1 MPTLSRRE
9 LSLAILWSLLI
20 VLITSGP
27 YIVGQLEANGRYF
40 SGLVSAV
47 DDGNAYLQWIRQ
59 ASEGSW
65 TFRNQYSAEESPGRW
80 LNVYFLALGRTAR
93 WMHLTPPQAFS
104 AARVVSGCLCLVAL
118 FLLASALSPSPAFRW
133 TALLLVSLASG
144 LGWLADM
151 LGVPYQPIDYGP
163 RWLYQPEAITF
174 VSILVNPLFAF
185 SMGLMC
191 LSLLCALRCT
201 DTGRM
206 RWALYGGLCLMLL
219 GNVHTYDLPVVHLT
233 ILAWLAIAVA
243 TKRLPLLRA
252 ALMYAVMLAM
262 TLPSGLWQWH
272 VMQTDPIYRA
282 KADTPTLSQPYIDY
296 VLGHGVPW
304 LLAVVAVGWLAFG
317 KSTERR
323 RLAHLVPWA
332 VIASA
337 VIYLPVPWQRKTAE
351 GMHFPICLL
360 AAATLAIALGD
371 LLARRSP
378 GPKVADVRLFAVAAF
393 AVLIAMPSNVLFY
406 SDCLHHVRTNNA
418 DLSHVMMPPVYLE
431 PGEYAAIRELAA
443 KGTDRDVVLSSSMM
457 GNHIPALTPCRV
469 VAGHWGESVY
479 VTPVAGGGW
488 ERQPFES
495 YAMPLTLRFFSPM
508 SSGVEKAATL
518 LAFNVTYVFCGP
530 VEDSLYAA
538 RSASPTEGMADRALS
553 ALPFLQQVYSQG
565 GVSLFRVAP
574 ATEVLGFVQG
584 PATGRGG
591 QGPTSP

>member
-1 MPTLSRRE
+1 MPTVSRRE

-65 TFRNQYSAEESPGRW
+65 TFHNQYSAEESPGRW

-93 WMHLTPPQAFS
+93 WLHLRPPQVFS
-104 AARVVSGCLCLVAL
+104 AARVLSGCLCLVAL
-118 FLLASALSPSPAFRW
+118 FMLASALSPSPAFRW
-133 TALLLVSLASG
+133 TALLLVSLSSG
-144 LGWLADM
+144 FGWLVEM
-151 LGVPYQPIDYGP
+151 LGPGVIPYQPIDYSP

-185 SMGLMC
+185 SMALMC
-191 LSLLCALRCT
+191 LSLLCALRCA
-201 DTGRM
+201 DTGRL
-206 RWALYGGLCLMLL
+206 RWALAGGLCLMLL

-233 ILAWLAIAVA
+233 ILVWLVIVVA

-252 ALMYAVMLAM
+252 ALMYGIMLVM

-272 VMQTDPIYRA
+272 VMQTDPVYRA
-282 KADTPTLSQPYIDY
+282 RADTPTLSQPYIDY

-304 LLAVVAVGWLAFG
+304 LLALVAVGWLAFA
-317 KSTERR
+317 KSMERR
-323 RLAHLVPWA
+323 RLAYLIPWA
-332 VIASA
+332 VIASV
-337 VIYLPVPWQRKTAE
+337 VIYLPVPWQRKMAE
-351 GMHFPICLL
+351 GLHFPICLL
-360 AAATLAIALGD
+360 AAVTLAIALGD
-371 LLARRSP
+371 RLARGQLSAQARH
-378 GPKVADVRLFAVAAF
+378 VRLFALTAF
-393 AVLIAMPSNVLFY
+393 VVLIAMPSNVMFY

-418 DLSHVMMPPVYLE
+418 DLGHVMMPPVYLQ
-431 PGEYAAIRELAA
+431 PGEYAAMRELAA

-479 VTPVAGGGW
+479 VLPVAGGGW
-488 ERQPFES
+488 QRHPFES
-495 YAMPLTLRFFSPM
+495 YAMPATLRFFSPT
-508 SSGVEKAATL
+508 STDVEKAATL

-530 VEDSLYAA
+530 VENTLYAA
-538 RSASPTEGMADRALS
+538 RTSAPAEGMADRALS
-553 ALPFLQQVYSQG
+553 GLPFLQKVYSQD

-574 ATEVLGFVQG
+574 STEVMGSLRGQV
-584 PATGRGG
+584 TGRRG
-591 QGPTSP
+591 